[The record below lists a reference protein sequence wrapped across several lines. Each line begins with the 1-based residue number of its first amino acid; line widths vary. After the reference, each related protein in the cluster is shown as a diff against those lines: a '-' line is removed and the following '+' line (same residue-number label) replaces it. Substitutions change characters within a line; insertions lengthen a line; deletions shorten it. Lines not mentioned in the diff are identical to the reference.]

1 MSAETYLLKSYVVLL
16 ILGGIYWLILR
27 SRISISASRSW
38 LLLSFAASLT
48 VPFLNFQA
56 ITTTSST
63 IAALILPELIVDPN
77 TGTASS
83 ILDFYILLRVV
94 FTSVSGIFLFQ
105 FIFSIIRIA
114 FLYLKHPTNH
124 IGSNIVVSLDENKQA
139 FSFFRLLFIPKDMS
153 QNEIV
158 LHEEQHARLWHSAD
172 IVFVRLARLLFWAH
186 PLFWLLERELTHI
199 HEYQADRA
207 VLRRGVN
214 TQNYMQLLLN
224 ITMGNTSGLPVNQFS
239 KSIIKKR
246 IIMMKQNKTFRL
258 ISLRWLIALPTAL
271 LAIWL
276 VGCQSKSTDDKSK
289 NDDSTTSKTVTTSD
303 VSDNNSEVFDKVEKA
318 PEYPGGQEAMG
329 QFFSKTVKY
338 PAVARENG
346 VQGTVYV
353 DFVVD
358 KSGKVTN
365 PSVIQ
370 SVSSELDAEALRVV
384 GLMPKWTPGEQ
395 DGKTVSVKMTLPV
408 KFKLQ

>member
-16 ILGGIYWLILR
+16 ILGGIYWLLLR
-27 SRISISASRSW
+27 NRISISASRSW
-38 LLLSFAASLT
+38 LLLSFATALAA
-48 VPFLNFQA
+48 PFMQFHFS
-56 ITTTSST
+56 TTTSSA
-63 IAALILPELIVDPN
+63 IAPLLLPELIVKPN
-77 TGTASS
+77 ADTASS
-83 ILDFYILLRVV
+83 MFDFRFVLKLV
-94 FTSVSGIFLFQ
+94 FLGVSSIFLLQ
-105 FIFSIIRIA
+105 FIFSIARIS
-114 FLYLKHPTNH
+114 FLYLKHPRSRLGNNT
-124 IGSNIVVSLDENKQA
+124 IVSLSENKQA
-139 FSFFRLLFIPKDMS
+139 FSFFRLLFIPKDLE
-153 QNEIV
+153 QNEII
-158 LHEEQHARLWHSAD
+158 LHEAQHARLWHSAD
-172 IVFVRLARLLFWAH
+172 VVFVRLSRLLFWAH
-186 PLFWLLERELTHI
+186 PLYWFLERELTHI

-207 VLRRGVN
+207 VLRRGTN

-224 ITMGNTSGLPVNQFS
+224 ITMGNSSGLPVNRFS

-246 IIMMKQNKTFRL
+246 IIMMKQNKSFRL
-258 ISLRWLIALPTAL
+258 LSLRWLIALPTAL

-289 NDDSTTSKTVTTSD
+289 NDDSTTKTVTTSD
-303 VSDNNSEVFDKVEKA
+303 VSDNNSEIFDEVEIA

-338 PAVARENG
+338 PQVARENG

-353 DFVVD
+353 EFVVD
-358 KSGKVTN
+358 PTGKVTK
-365 PSVIQ
+365 PGIVQ

-395 DGKTVSVKMTLPV
+395 NGKAVSVRMTLPV